1 MREAALAVR
10 LEQQPVERAARDAG
24 GLRELIGCATARSG
38 THDGQLA
45 LAMRVGEGPQRGRL
59 AGAGGADDTD
69 DPVRTGRGVEDE
81 PALLVRELPR
91 LEERTQEGLPV
102 RLGSVAPAAR
112 DSELDGLALEREQ
125 LAGREPSRPA
135 GRVLAFDEL
144 DAREARELVGRHDDL
159 VDGCSLPQRA
169 GDRTD
174 EL

>member
-10 LEQQPVERAARDAG
+10 LEQQPLERAARDAG

-69 DPVRTGRGVEDE
+69 DPVGTGRGVEDE

-91 LEERTQEGLPV
+91 LEERTQEGLSV
-102 RLGSVAPAAR
+102 RFGSVAVAAR
-112 DSELDGLALEREQ
+112 DGELDCLALEREQ
-125 LAGREPSRPA
+125 LARRKPSRPA
-135 GRVLAFDEL
+135 GHFFALDEL
-144 DAREARELVGRHDDL
+144 DAREARELVGCVEDF
-159 VDGCSLPQRA
+159 
-169 GDRTD
+169 
-174 EL
+174 